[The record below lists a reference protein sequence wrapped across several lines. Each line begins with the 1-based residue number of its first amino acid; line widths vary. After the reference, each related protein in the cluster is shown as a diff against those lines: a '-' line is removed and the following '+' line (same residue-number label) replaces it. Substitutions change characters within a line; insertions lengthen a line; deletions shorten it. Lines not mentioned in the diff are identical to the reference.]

1 MNKDF
6 NEFKNFIKDKKVAVL
21 GIGVSNIP
29 LVDFL
34 LSLGANVTA
43 FDKNSKEYLG
53 KVIDDFEE
61 KGVESILGENYLDN
75 LSGYDVIFKSPS
87 MRPDMSALVKAKKEG
102 AYITSEI
109 EEFMRYCKGK
119 IIAITGSDGKTTT
132 TSIISRLLIEDGYN
146 TWVGGN
152 IGTPLFTM
160 IENVSEEDMVVLELS
175 SFQLMTINIPVNV
188 AVITNITPNHL
199 DMHKDMDEYIWAK
212 KNIFTSQKKDAV
224 LILNNENKITK
235 SFASEGP
242 KNTLLFS
249 SKGEAVD
256 GYIKD
261 NNLFIDGIK
270 VCNMDDIIIK
280 GVHNAENFLAA
291 FLATKQYVSIK
302 TMKKVAETFQ
312 GVEHRC
318 EFVREVNGVK
328 YYNDSIA
335 STPTRTLSGLKAF
348 NRKVT
353 LIAGGYNKHVPFEP
367 LAVEGHKYIENII
380 LLGDT
385 KELIKEVFEKAKE
398 NINIETSLYTVDS
411 LDDAVSLASKITN
424 PGDIV
429 TLSPACASF
438 DMFRNFMLRGDKF
451 KELVQQL

>member
-6 NEFKNFIKDKKVAVL
+6 NEFKNFIKGKKVAVL

-34 LSLGANVTA
+34 LNLGANVTA
-43 FDKNSKEYLG
+43 FDKNSKDYLG
-53 KVIDDFEE
+53 KVIDDFKD

-87 MRPDMSALVKAKKEG
+87 MRPDMSALVKAKEEG

-119 IIAITGSDGKTTT
+119 ILAITGSDGKTTT
-132 TSIISRLLIEDGYN
+132 TSITSRLLIEEGYK

-160 IENVSEEDMVVLELS
+160 IEDVNKEDMVVLELS
-175 SFQLMTINIPVNV
+175 SFQLMTINIPVDV
-188 AVITNITPNHL
+188 AIITNITPNHL
-199 DMHKDMDEYIWAK
+199 DMHKDMEEYIWAK
-212 KNIFTSQKKDAV
+212 KNIFTSQKEDAV
-224 LILNNENKITK
+224 LVLNNENEITK
-235 SFASEGP
+235 SFVNEGP

-249 SKGEAVD
+249 SKVETVD

-261 NNLFIDGIK
+261 NNLFIDGTK
-270 VCNMDDIIIK
+270 VCNIDDIIIK
-280 GVHNAENFLAA
+280 GIHNAENFLAA
-291 FLATKQYVSIK
+291 FLGTKQYVSIK
-302 TMKKVAETFQ
+302 TMKRVAETFQ

-353 LIAGGYNKHVPFEP
+353 LIAGGYDKHVPFEP
-367 LAVEGHKYIENII
+367 LAIEGHDYIENII

-385 KELIKEVFEKAKE
+385 KELIKNVFEKAKE
-398 NINIETSLYTVDS
+398 DMNIETAIYTVDS
-411 LDDAVSLASKITN
+411 LEEAVSLANKITKT
-424 PGDIV
+424 GDIV

-438 DMFRNFMLRGDKF
+438 DMFKNFMIRGDKY
-451 KELVQQL
+451 KELVHKL